1 MASRP
6 KQTPYN
12 VRRTL
17 LEQLVIDGL
26 RSFGPY
32 AVALWALFWY
42 REEIKRALFAPR
54 QDGQVEKLLTTMNE
68 QFALNLVY
76 FKGLDEK
83 VGRMIQILDQIKD
96 ETIRNNRRS

>member
-1 MASRP
+1 M
-6 KQTPYN
+6 
-12 VRRTL
+12 
-17 LEQLVIDGL
+17 EQLVIDGL

-54 QDGQVEKLLTTMNE
+54 QDGQVEKLLTTMND

-76 FKGLDEK
+76 FKGLTERVD
-83 VGRMIQILDQIKD
+83 RMVQLLETIKD